1 MVKAPEELRGDY
13 SLSFKRVQ
21 TYTAATT
28 RKPIASD
35 RMMRK
40 LPRSFFIRACAAL
53 AFALPAVALA
63 QASPSKPPA
72 LPVKAASVKVST
84 IGTDVN
90 AVGTLLANESVMIR
104 PELAGRVAEIHFEE
118 GQTVAKGARLV
129 TLDQSEYK
137 AILAQTEADAKLA
150 ARRYERSQE
159 LRKQN
164 FISQEAVDEART
176 NLDRSAARRQ
186 ETEVKLAKSDIR
198 APFSGVVGLR
208 QVSPGAYVKEGA
220 DIVRLEDID
229 SIKLD
234 FRVPEVYLAKLHKD
248 QEVTVRVD
256 AFPQQAFKGRIYA
269 LEPGIDE
276 KSRTVLVRARI
287 ANKDRR
293 LRPGM
298 FARVNLSIGSREAAM
313 VVPDQAIVPRG
324 DSVFVFRVVDG
335 KAVLTPVQTGA
346 RTAGE
351 VEIVK
356 GLTPKDMVVV
366 DGQLKL
372 QDGAPVNVI
381 ADPPVSAD
389 AQNKEG

>member
-1 MVKAPEELRGDY
+1 
-13 SLSFKRVQ
+13 
-21 TYTAATT
+21 
-28 RKPIASD
+28 
-35 RMMRK
+35 MRK
-40 LPRSFFIRACAAL
+40 FSALLVAHAL
-53 AFALPAVALA
+53 ALVGFALPSLLSA
-63 QASPSKPPA
+63 QAPGGKPPA
-72 LPVKAASVKVST
+72 LSVKAAAVKVST
-84 IGTDVN
+84 ISTDVS
-90 AVGTLLANESVMIR
+90 AVGTLLANEAVMIR
-104 PELAGRVAEIHFEE
+104 PEIAGRIVAIHFDE
-118 GQTVAKGARLV
+118 GQAVPKGARLV

-137 AILAQTEADAKLA
+137 AILAQSEADAKLA
-150 ARRYERSQE
+150 AQRYERSQE

-176 NLDRSAARRQ
+176 NLDRSTARRQ

-198 APFSGVVGLR
+198 APFSGIVGLR

-220 DIVRLEDID
+220 DIARLEDID

-234 FRVPEVYLAKLHKD
+234 FRVPEVYLGKLQKD
-248 QEVTVRVD
+248 QEVAVRVD
-256 AFPQQAFKGRIYA
+256 AYPNQEFRGRIYA
-269 LEPGIDE
+269 LEPGVDE

-287 ANKDRR
+287 ANKERK

-298 FARVNLSIGSREAAM
+298 FARVTLTLASREGAI

-356 GLTPKDMVVV
+356 GLGPKDMVVV

-372 QDGAPVNVI
+372 QDGAAVTIMV
-381 ADPPVSAD
+381 DPPVTASPAK
-389 AQNKEG
+389 KEG

>member
-1 MVKAPEELRGDY
+1 MRR
-13 SLSFKRVQ
+13 LSVR
-21 TYTAATT
+21 
-28 RKPIASD
+28 
-35 RMMRK
+35 
-40 LPRSFFIRACAAL
+40 CL
-53 AFALPAVALA
+53 AHVLLILGLALPGLALA
-63 QASPSKPPA
+63 QAGGKPPP

-84 IGTDVN
+84 IGTDVT
-90 AVGTLLANESVMIR
+90 AVGNLLANESVMIR
-104 PELAGRVAEIHFEE
+104 PEIAGRIVQIHFDE
-118 GQTVAKGARLV
+118 GQAVPKGARLI

-137 AILAQTEADAKLA
+137 AILAQTDADAKLA

-198 APFSGVVGLR
+198 APFSGIVGLR

-220 DIVRLEDID
+220 DIARLEDID

-234 FRVPEVYLAKLHKD
+234 FRVPEIYLGSLHKD
-248 QEVTVRVD
+248 QEVAVRVD
-256 AFPQQAFKGRIYA
+256 AFPNQAFKGHIYA
-269 LEPGIDE
+269 LEPGVDE

-287 ANKDRR
+287 SNKERK

-298 FARVNLSIGSREAAM
+298 FARVSLSLGKREGAI

-351 VEIVK
+351 VEILK
-356 GLTPKDMVVV
+356 GLSPTDTVVV

-372 QDGAPVNVI
+372 QDGAPVTIMV
-381 ADPPVSAD
+381 DPPVTAGPV
-389 AQNKEG
+389 KREG